1 MVYLLFGTGILIL
14 SIVFRLAAVFRL
26 TIPLLY
32 ALLAPLL
39 FRDWYLAHT
48 VLSEAIFFAL
58 LALVVLSWAVSL
70 ARKVRYLIDQRRE
83 ERFSEQIYL
92 RRYRQAVAN
101 GEDIAGIPIDD
112 LWRD

>member
-1 MVYLLFGTGILIL
+1 MVYLLFAVGMLVL
-14 SIVFRLAAVFRL
+14 SIVFRLVAVFRL
-26 TIPLLY
+26 TIPLLF

-39 FRDWYLAHT
+39 LRDWYLAHT
-48 VLSEAIFFAL
+48 ALAEAIFFAL
-58 LALVVLSWAVSL
+58 LALAVLSWVVSL
-70 ARKVRYLIDQRRE
+70 ARKIRYLIDQRRE